1 VGPRALHV
9 QPAYPKRRLWPWVV
23 GAVFLLVLG
32 IWELRIHRPG
42 SAAPAGVAPATSGS
56 RAGSSLHGIAGRVL
70 GPGGE
75 PAARVTVVLL
85 PAGSEAVTAADGSF
99 GFQLD
104 DGSAVHL
111 QAHHSDLGFAAEDV
125 RTPMSGLVL
134 RLEPRAGLD
143 VWVLSRGK
151 AVPGAAV
158 SVTEPG
164 GEVFRAD
171 RVTDAAGGLRFL
183 GLPPG
188 ELRVT
193 ALLEGS
199 GATAEAKVGA
209 RNGEIVPVTL
219 MLEP

>member
-1 VGPRALHV
+1 
-9 QPAYPKRRLWPWVV
+9 
-23 GAVFLLVLG
+23 
-32 IWELRIHRPG
+32 
-42 SAAPAGVAPATSGS
+42 
-56 RAGSSLHGIAGRVL
+56 
-70 GPGGE
+70 
-75 PAARVTVVLL
+75 
-85 PAGSEAVTAADGSF
+85 
-99 GFQLD
+99 
-104 DGSAVHL
+104 
-111 QAHHSDLGFAAEDV
+111 
-125 RTPMSGLVL
+125 VL

-199 GATAEAKVGA
+199 GVTAEAKVGA

>member
-1 VGPRALHV
+1 MGPRALHV
-9 QPAYPKRRLWPWVV
+9 QPAYRKRRLWPWV
-23 GAVFLLVLG
+23 AVAAVLLVLG
-32 IWELRIHRPG
+32 IWELRIHRTG
-42 SAAPAGVAPATSGS
+42 SAAPATSGS

-85 PAGSEAVTAADGSF
+85 PGGAEAVSGADGNF
-99 GFQLD
+99 GFQLE
-104 DGSAVHL
+104 DGAAVHV

-125 RTPMSGLVL
+125 RTPSSALVL
-134 RLEPRAGLD
+134 QLQPRAGLD
-143 VWVLSRGK
+143 VWVVSRGK

-158 SVTEPG
+158 SVTQGGPG

-171 RVTDAAGGLRFL
+171 RLTDAAGGLRFL
-183 GLPPG
+183 GLPAG

-199 GATAEAKVGA
+199 GATAEAKVVA
-209 RNGEIVPVTL
+209 REGQIIPVNL
-219 MLEP
+219 DLGP